1 MFTLS
6 IGRQQQINALA
17 GKTLDKEES
26 NMRNTII
33 ITAASIMLLVIFYG
47 ESSFADSHGIIKY
60 RQNVMKSTA
69 GHMGAIVS
77 ILKNSL
83 PMQAHV
89 ADHARSMMQN
99 SKMTLSMFPK
109 GSGEGRTKAKQEIW
123 GNWSKFESAAKAFE
137 RESAKL
143 AEVAESGDMEAF
155 AKQVRTTAKTC
166 GGCHKHF
173 RERN

>member
-1 MFTLS
+1 
-6 IGRQQQINALA
+6 
-17 GKTLDKEES
+17 
-26 NMRNTII
+26 
-33 ITAASIMLLVIFYG
+33 
-47 ESSFADSHGIIKY
+47 
-60 RQNVMKSTA
+60 
-69 GHMGAIVS
+69 
-77 ILKNSL
+77 
-83 PMQAHV
+83 MQAHV

-155 AKQVRTTAKTC
+155 CQTSPD
-166 GGCHKHF
+166 
-173 RERN
+173 NS